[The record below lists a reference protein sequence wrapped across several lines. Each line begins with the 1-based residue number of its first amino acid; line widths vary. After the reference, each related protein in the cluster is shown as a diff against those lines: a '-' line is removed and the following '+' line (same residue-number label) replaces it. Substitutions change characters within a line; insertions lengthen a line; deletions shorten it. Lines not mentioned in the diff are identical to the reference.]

1 MCRGPRRLTPR
12 CMLSRCPRTETR
24 GGQASPCTAALL
36 SLCLQFASLQ
46 SRFFISCAARNRRES
61 KQALKVGSA
70 AGSKEQAGGP
80 PGRTGRHAAGM
91 RMVRLSTRVL
101 RRRCTVAVA
110 QQRRA
115 SAVLGFA
122 QQAADAPQHG
132 SRGAARC
139 RRRACAGPGS
149 VYAGGANTSAPRA
162 HARLPALLEA
172 HDWVRLGASGAQALW
187 HCSAACYGSLGMLA
201 LMHRSTRPS
210 LCSLVVPFDEAG
222 RHGSTGTLWTSP
234 SCAAWCTTRAA
245 LTRGCCCCARTSAQ
259 KVGELWHVKG
269 QRPA

>member
-1 MCRGPRRLTPR
+1 
-12 CMLSRCPRTETR
+12 MLAVCFTTESLFHFLRSTKPQR
-24 GGQASPCTAALL
+24 EQASFEGRVCCWLQGASRWTAWQDWTTCSGHADGAL
-36 SLCLQFASLQ
+36 
-46 SRFFISCAARNRRES
+46 
-61 KQALKVGSA
+61 
-70 AGSKEQAGGP
+70 
-80 PGRTGRHAAGM
+80 
-91 RMVRLSTRVL
+91 VL